1 MIWEAFN
8 VRPGAIYNKTWV
20 GSSLMGADITQNWF
34 IRLDQVGVYM
44 VHLAVGGDESEK
56 VVLNGRMVSK
66 ARELQA

>member
-1 MIWEAFN
+1 
-8 VRPGAIYNKTWV
+8 
-20 GSSLMGADITQNWF
+20 MGADITQNWF